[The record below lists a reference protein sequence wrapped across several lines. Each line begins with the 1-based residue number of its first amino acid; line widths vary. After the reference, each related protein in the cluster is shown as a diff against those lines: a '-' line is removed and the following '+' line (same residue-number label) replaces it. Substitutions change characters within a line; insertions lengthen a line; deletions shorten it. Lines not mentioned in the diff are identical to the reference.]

1 MSVAR
6 SLSVESLFLRAASNA
21 ETRRGS
27 RPILLSALGS
37 PEQRIKCALIQK
49 RHGARTAGRD

>member
-6 SLSVESLFLRAASNA
+6 SLSVESLFLRAVSNA

-27 RPILLSALGS
+27 RPILLSAIGS
-37 PEQRIKCALIQK
+37 PEQRIKCALIQ
-49 RHGARTAGRD
+49 RTLDSKCR